1 MAAYPFALGQPLC
14 SASSGGDLSQKARS
28 ARRTTRPANH
38 YDRNRSGRSCIRS
51 SSIVNLSSGLRRKAA
66 QRDNRERVIRRLSP
80 LVTTLKL
87 FEGSLRCAIH
97 CAPCRIRS
105 RQKTVAEVECKPIE
119 IQPAA
124 WRFVENL
131 PSSALPSLS
140 RTLIGR

>member
-1 MAAYPFALGQPLC
+1 MI
-14 SASSGGDLSQKARS
+14 
-28 ARRTTRPANH
+28 RR
-38 YDRNRSGRSCIRS
+38 
-51 SSIVNLSSGLRRKAA
+51 SSIVNLSSGFRRKAA
-66 QRDNRERVIRRLSP
+66 QRDNRERVVRRLSP

-140 RTLIGR
+140 RTLIYVGPLVREGFVDIDTGIRDSIRDIRQEVRGRRLQRRQRTGR

>member
-1 MAAYPFALGQPLC
+1 MPF
-14 SASSGGDLSQKARS
+14 
-28 ARRTTRPANH
+28 
-38 YDRNRSGRSCIRS
+38 
-51 SSIVNLSSGLRRKAA
+51 
-66 QRDNRERVIRRLSP
+66 
-80 LVTTLKL
+80 
-87 FEGSLRCAIH
+87 H

-140 RTLIGR
+140 RTLICDVNAPADEAVRLKA